1 MEHIISDGMDTDYIS
16 KELIH
21 RLEHS
26 DIVLHDESYR
36 QILNYVLVVLKRI
49 KMGKFLQGLDKAETN
64 PIYRK
69 FFEDVVSHYDTSI
82 KLTEGE
88 VHAFQHKLLSVT
100 RQKETYTEI
109 DAQANEQKKISA
121 FVWYICKRLD
131 ILEQFGY
138 DNYRVLYSHIVSTIY
153 HLKSNMVNQKNP
165 LYEEL
170 EQMYPHIFNCIEEH
184 IHILEEII
192 GKKMDRN
199 DISYIA
205 MHIASVTES
214 KEDVNE
220 PLHAILVCPTGRC
233 VSLLLKAR
241 VLKYF
246 SIVIDDVIPV
256 YKVNRD
262 IHTDFII
269 STVPLAHCE
278 CPVIVVNQ
286 MFLQADIEKMQ
297 EFIQKIYKLSKE
309 KTTIKKIEEYVH
321 EYQMISG
328 NQNSLEKE
336 IVSLNRRY
344 EAQEKEE
351 DKQYFYRMLKEE
363 HILMDYDAKDWMEAI
378 RVSGDILMKREHLS
392 NHYIDKMI
400 QLIEE
405 NGPYIVFE
413 PGFVIAHAG
422 PQDGAHRLGISL
434 VRLKH
439 EIQFEKN
446 GTRVK
451 FIICL
456 SIPDKE
462 SHVFLLFQMYKC
474 LINRQIFK
482 FLSEAKSKEEMRSI
496 LRIFEL
502 DSEDI

>member
-1 MEHIISDGMDTDYIS
+1 
-16 KELIH
+16 
-21 RLEHS
+21 
-26 DIVLHDESYR
+26 
-36 QILNYVLVVLKRI
+36 
-49 KMGKFLQGLDKAETN
+49 
-64 PIYRK
+64 
-69 FFEDVVSHYDTSI
+69 
-82 KLTEGE
+82 
-88 VHAFQHKLLSVT
+88 
-100 RQKETYTEI
+100 
-109 DAQANEQKKISA
+109 
-121 FVWYICKRLD
+121 
-131 ILEQFGY
+131 
-138 DNYRVLYSHIVSTIY
+138 
-153 HLKSNMVNQKNP
+153 
-165 LYEEL
+165 
-170 EQMYPHIFNCIEEH
+170 
-184 IHILEEII
+184 
-192 GKKMDRN
+192 
-199 DISYIA
+199 
-205 MHIASVTES
+205 
-214 KEDVNE
+214 
-220 PLHAILVCPTGRC
+220 
-233 VSLLLKAR
+233 
-241 VLKYF
+241 
-246 SIVIDDVIPV
+246 
-256 YKVNRD
+256 
-262 IHTDFII
+262 
-269 STVPLAHCE
+269 
-278 CPVIVVNQ
+278 
-286 MFLQADIEKMQ
+286 
-297 EFIQKIYKLSKE
+297 
-309 KTTIKKIEEYVH
+309 TTIKKIEEYVH